1 MEIDKC
7 DKSGFLGFFLFPES
21 QLLKMYQHT
30 TDEVAPELSPKRV
43 DISQVDMATS
53 EICLPAPNIM

>member
-43 DISQVDMATS
+43 DISQVDS
-53 EICLPAPNIM
+53 PLKYVCQHQI